1 MQNGTTNYSR
11 VFETGNL
18 NSSVSQTGLSHN
30 SLVTQNGNSN
40 GSVVMQSN

>member
-18 NSSVSQTGLSHN
+18 NSSSVSQTDYLTIVWLLKMG
-30 SLVTQNGNSN
+30 T
-40 GSVVMQSN
+40 VMVL